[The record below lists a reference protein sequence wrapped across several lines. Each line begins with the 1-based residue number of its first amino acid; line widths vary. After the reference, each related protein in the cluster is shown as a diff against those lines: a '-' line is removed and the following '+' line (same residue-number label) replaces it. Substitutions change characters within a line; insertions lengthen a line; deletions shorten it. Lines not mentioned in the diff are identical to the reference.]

1 MKDILIIEDNQQL
14 GTLIG
19 DFLKREGYTTDHA
32 LSAEEGLS
40 LLEQER
46 YKLLL
51 LDVML
56 PGKDGF
62 EALCEIRKS
71 RNMPVLMMSAKTDD
85 ESKILGLETGADDYV
100 EKPFS
105 IPVLCSKIKAL
116 MRRSYETSPEKQIL
130 SASGLTV
137 DVASRRVFRNENE
150 ITVSGKEFDLLVY
163 LMAHKGQALR
173 KETIFDEVWGVNCY
187 SEMSSLSVYIS
198 WLRDKIE
205 DDPKKPV
212 LIQTVYKV
220 GYRFGEGT

>member
-1 MKDILIIEDNQQL
+1 MKDILIIEDNAQL
-14 GTLIG
+14 GTLIS

-32 LSAEEGLS
+32 LSAEEGFAC
-40 LLEQER
+40 LEQEN

-56 PGKDGF
+56 PGKSGF
-62 EALCEIRKS
+62 EALCELRES

-85 ESKILGLETGADDYV
+85 ESKIMGLETGADDYV

-105 IPVLCSKIKAL
+105 IPVLCSKIRAL
-116 MRRSYETSPEKQIL
+116 MRRSYETASDKQIL
-130 SASGLTV
+130 SVYGVTV
-137 DVASRRVFRNENE
+137 DLASRRVFKNGEE
-150 ITVSGKEFDLLVY
+150 ITVNGKEFDLLVY
-163 LMAHKGQALR
+163 LMEHKGQAVR
-173 KETIFDEVWGVNCY
+173 KETLFDAIWGVNCY

-220 GYRFGEGT
+220 GYRFGDRV

>member
-1 MKDILIIEDNQQL
+1 MKDILIIEDNAQL
-14 GTLIG
+14 GTLIS

-32 LSAEEGLS
+32 LSAEEGFAC
-40 LLEQER
+40 LEQEN

-56 PGKDGF
+56 PGKSGF
-62 EALCEIRKS
+62 EALCELRES

-85 ESKILGLETGADDYV
+85 ESKIMGLETGADDYV

-105 IPVLCSKIKAL
+105 IPVLCSKIRAL
-116 MRRSYETSPEKQIL
+116 MRRSYETASDKQIL
-130 SASGLTV
+130 SVYGVTV
-137 DVASRRVFRNENE
+137 DIASRRVFKNGSE
-150 ITVSGKEFDLLVY
+150 ITVNGKEFDLLVY
-163 LMAHKGQALR
+163 LMEHKGQAVR
-173 KETIFDEVWGVNCY
+173 KETLFDAIWGVNCY

-220 GYRFGEGT
+220 GYRFGDRV

>member
-1 MKDILIIEDNQQL
+1 MKDILIIEDNAQL
-14 GTLIG
+14 GTLIS

-32 LSAEEGLS
+32 LSAEEGFAC
-40 LLEQER
+40 LEQEN

-56 PGKDGF
+56 PGKSGF
-62 EALCEIRKS
+62 EALCELRES

-85 ESKILGLETGADDYV
+85 ESKIMGLETGADDYV

-105 IPVLCSKIKAL
+105 IPVLCSKIRAL
-116 MRRSYETSPEKQIL
+116 MRRSYETASDKQIL
-130 SASGLTV
+130 SVYGVTV
-137 DVASRRVFRNENE
+137 DIASRRVFKNGEE
-150 ITVSGKEFDLLVY
+150 ITVNGKEFDLLVY
-163 LMAHKGQALR
+163 LMEHKGQAVR
-173 KETIFDEVWGVNCY
+173 KETLFDAIWGVNCY

-220 GYRFGEGT
+220 GYRFGDRV

>member
-1 MKDILIIEDNQQL
+1 MKDILIIEDNEQL

-19 DFLKREGYTTDHA
+19 DFLKREGYSTDHA
-32 LSAEEGLS
+32 LSAEDGL
-40 LLEQER
+40 LRLEQER

-85 ESKILGLETGADDYV
+85 DSKILGLETGADDYV

-116 MRRSYETSPEKQIL
+116 LRRSYDTAAEKQIL
-130 SASGLTV
+130 SADGLTV
-137 DVASRRVFRNENE
+137 DVGSRRVYKNGSE
-150 ITVSGKEFDLLVY
+150 IAVSGKEFDLLVY
-163 LMAHKGQALR
+163 LMQHKGQAMR
-173 KETIFDEVWGVNCY
+173 KETIFNEVWGVDCF

-205 DDPKKPV
+205 DDPKNPV
-212 LIQTVYKV
+212 LIQTVYRV
-220 GYRFGEGT
+220 GYRFGEGV

>member
-1 MKDILIIEDNQQL
+1 MKDILIIEDNAQL
-14 GTLIG
+14 GTLIS

-32 LSAEEGLS
+32 LSAEEGFAC
-40 LLEQER
+40 LEQEN

-56 PGKDGF
+56 PGKSGF
-62 EALCEIRKS
+62 EALCELRES

-85 ESKILGLETGADDYV
+85 ESKIMGLETGADDYV

-105 IPVLCSKIKAL
+105 IPVLCSKIRAL
-116 MRRSYETSPEKQIL
+116 MRRSYETASDKQIL
-130 SASGLTV
+130 SVYGVTV
-137 DVASRRVFRNENE
+137 DIASRRVFKNGSEV
-150 ITVSGKEFDLLVY
+150 TVNGKEFDLLVY
-163 LMAHKGQALR
+163 LMEHKGQAVR
-173 KETIFDEVWGVNCY
+173 KETLFDAIWGVNCY

-220 GYRFGEGT
+220 GYRFGDRV